1 MVKWCITT
9 AASIVGEFLWRWLIR
24 GKLCFHLCKNICL
37 LSLGNVFTLSSLT
50 YLQHK
55 KKHYSGTSPAAS
67 QYILNFLLRRTSKL
81 ELTLKHEMWI
91 ATYFNLGCNSD
102 GCTTSRNQWR
112 LCCAC
117 PQWVLSC
124 AIVLWS
130 FWLLHWSDG
139 ALSRYKHWLHLE
151 VFLCSQPHH
160 FGPKCWWFCDYNK

>member
-1 MVKWCITT
+1 MSFYDADLFGGNSV
-9 AASIVGEFLWRWLIR
+9 SIYARTSAGCPWVMYSHYQAWLI
-24 GKLCFHLCKNICL
+24 CN
-37 LSLGNVFTLSSLT
+37 T
-50 YLQHK
+50 K
-55 KKHYSGTSPAAS
+55 KTHYSGTSPAAS

-117 PQWVLSC
+117 PQWVLSR

-130 FWLLHWSDG
+130 FWLLHWCDG
-139 ALSRYKHWLHLE
+139 ALSRYKHWLRRE

-160 FGPKCWWFCDYNK
+160 FGPKCCWFCDYNK